1 MKKITSLILAL
12 VMALSLTTAAFAAD
26 PIQTNGTVTITTEG
40 DHSDTTGKVGDSWKV
55 AVPGGFEAG
64 NRTAENTETNYY
76 VVVEWTVD
84 STITYQDGKDGYT
97 WNLYDDLDEKVVD
110 STKTVAKGQFESKGN
125 GWTTGKATVTLKIT
139 NWSNAALLGTTK
151 FTAATTDDDSTNIVK
166 NIVTTAEGEKT
177 DFAIA
182 DPTAGIT
189 EALGSTNTP
198 VVVTETLTVNAPTD
212 GVIKGNTNIGF
223 VTLTIKAA
231 A

>member
-12 VMALSLTTAAFAAD
+12 VMALSLTTAAFAAE
-26 PIQTNGTVTITTEG
+26 TKGTVTITTNGTTSE
-40 DHSDTTGKVGDSWKV
+40 TTGKVGDSWNV
-55 AVPGGFEAG
+55 AVPGGFVAG
-64 NRTAENTETNYY
+64 NRTAGNTDTNYY
-76 VVVEWTVD
+76 VVVEWTVNSD
-84 STITYQDGKDGYT
+84 ITYQDGKDGYT
-97 WNLYDDLDEKVVD
+97 WNLYDDQNAAVTAT
-110 STKTVAKGQFESKGN
+110 SQTVAKGQFESKGN
-125 GWTTGKATVTLKIT
+125 GWTAGTATVTLKIT

-151 FTAATTDDDSTNIVK
+151 FTPATTTDDADNIVK
-166 NIVTTAEGEKT
+166 NIVATATGEKT

-189 EALGSTNTP
+189 EALGSTTNP

-231 A
+231 

>member
-12 VMALSLTTAAFAAD
+12 VMALSLTTAAFAAT
-26 PIQTNGTVTITTEG
+26 TNGTVTITTNGETTE
-40 DHSDTTGKVGDSWKV
+40 TTGKVGDSWKV
-55 AVPGGFEAG
+55 AVPGGFVAG

-76 VVVEWTVD
+76 VVVKWTVNSD
-84 STITYQDGKDGYT
+84 ITYQDGKDGYT
-97 WNLYDDLDEKVVD
+97 WNLYDAENARVTD

-125 GWTTGKATVTLKIT
+125 GWTVGTATVTLEIT

-151 FTAATTDDDSTNIVK
+151 FTPATTDDSVNIVQD
-166 NIVTTAEGEKT
+166 IAATATGEKT

-189 EALGSTNTP
+189 EALGSTTTP
-198 VVVTETLTVNAPTD
+198 EVVTETLTVNAPTG